1 MNKITKKKF
10 RVKNG
15 QEHSVD
21 FWECFLKGVS
31 QAVYLGEKVCELIR
45 GLSIY
50 LSKKESEE
58 K

>member
-15 QEHSVD
+15 QDHSVD
-21 FWECFLKGVS
+21 VLEFFLKGVS
-31 QAVYLGEKVCELIR
+31 QATYIGKRVCEFIM
-45 GLSIY
+45 GLSVD